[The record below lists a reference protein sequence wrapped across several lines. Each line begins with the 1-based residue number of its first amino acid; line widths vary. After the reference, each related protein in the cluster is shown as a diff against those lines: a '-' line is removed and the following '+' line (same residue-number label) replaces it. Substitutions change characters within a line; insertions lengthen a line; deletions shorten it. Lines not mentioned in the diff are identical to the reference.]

1 MKYFGMNNGTVTKIF
16 LMLFRNSCVWYFR
29 QVIDEIGP
37 DMMQKELENL
47 NMEIAIFLIGQ
58 VS

>member
-1 MKYFGMNNGTVTKIF
+1 MNNGTVTKIF

-58 VS
+58 

>member
-1 MKYFGMNNGTVTKIF
+1 MFWNEQWNRDIDFFYA
-16 LMLFRNSCVWYFR
+16 FRNSCVWYFR